1 MLPPCLLNIEVGTSR
16 LVPLSSKE
24 VYNLNMSKSNSSAHL
39 ILIKKSIAASL
50 LIGLGDYALLK
61 LSLPLGPI
69 LFAFGLLGVCY
80 LKLNLFTGKCG
91 FLIESKLSL
100 RSLGLILLVNLI
112 SGYLLGLL
120 FSCADS
126 ALIAPATEKVLS
138 WNFSLAFFLKSLFC
152 GAIMYIAVKLYKRGT
167 PLGIL
172 FGIPLFIFCGFQHCI
187 ANAITL
193 GVAREL
199 SWSSLACLLLCVLGN
214 FLGSLVVSEISRA
227 RD

>member
-1 MLPPCLLNIEVGTSR
+1 
-16 LVPLSSKE
+16 
-24 VYNLNMSKSNSSAHL
+24 MSKSSNLPKSNLPQSKSSQSSSSTRL
-39 ILIKKSIAASL
+39 VLIKKSIAAAC
-50 LIGLGDYALLK
+50 LIGLGDYVLLK
-61 LSLPLGPI
+61 LGSPLGPF

-91 FLIESKLSL
+91 FLVESKLSL
-100 RSLGLILLVNLI
+100 RYLSLILLVNLI

-126 ALIAPATEKVLS
+126 ALIASAAEKVS
-138 WNFSLAFFLKSLFC
+138 TWSFSLSFFLKSLFC

-167 PLGIL
+167 SLGIL
-172 FGIPLFIFCGFQHCI
+172 LGVPLFIFCGFQHCI

-227 RD
+227 RG